1 MPEPPDFEQ
10 IAHHIVDVAYTDD
23 GQVRDV
29 KAALQAGI
37 AEQVRL
43 VWNARGAADPAA
55 GRIAA
60 GSYTSSNQV
69 RGISILLTRHSRKEN
84 IQLIRNWLAG

>member
-43 VWNARGAADPAA
+43 VWNARGAAD
-55 GRIAA
+55 RIAA
-60 GSYTSSNQV
+60 GSYISSNQV
-69 RGISILLTRHSRKEN
+69 RGISILLTRHSRREN
-84 IQLIRNWLAG
+84 IQLIRNRLAG